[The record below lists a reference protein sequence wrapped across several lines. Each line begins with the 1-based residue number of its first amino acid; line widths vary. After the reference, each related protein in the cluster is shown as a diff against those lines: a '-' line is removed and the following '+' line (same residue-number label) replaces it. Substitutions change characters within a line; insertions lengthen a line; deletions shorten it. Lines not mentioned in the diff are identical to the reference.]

1 MSGKTFMSF
10 ILTHTSE
17 INGNKSNLYKKAS
30 YDRCSS
36 YEMIIYQRG
45 GAGKLRTNVKR
56 RVTKVTYISMN
67 MHDWHS
73 VVNSG

>member
-17 INGNKSNLYKKAS
+17 INWNKSNLYKKTS
-30 YDRCSS
+30 YIRGTS
-36 YEMIIYQRG
+36 YEMIIYQKG
-45 GAGKLRTNVKR
+45 GPGKLRTNVKR
-56 RVTKVTYISMN
+56 RITKVTYISMN

-73 VVNSG
+73 AVNSG